1 MQQGSHHLDIICELE
16 NVGTPVEGAA
26 LLLEVALAG
35 LLAQLPLVEDGTHL
49 SRSTAMTR
57 EIDEMKWKEI
67 YFRGDIVPCPG

>member
-35 LLAQLPLVEDGTHL
+35 LRT
-49 SRSTAMTR
+49 RSAAARRRWNPSLTKHCDDQR
-57 EIDEMKWKEI
+57 D
-67 YFRGDIVPCPG
+67 R